1 MKFEWAFATWLGSC
15 VNTANVRS
23 EVTRRSSTTRW
34 RFGVTSRGGSLAGER
49 RKMPR
54 RGRADGLNGLTPRQQ
69 RVIVWKLIDR
79 EVPCPSPHP

>member
-1 MKFEWAFATWLGSC
+1 M
-15 VNTANVRS
+15 
-23 EVTRRSSTTRW
+23 RW